1 MNTLAELPLA
11 DLAKLYQQ
19 HLQQNLSALDP
30 TNSSTLGS
38 EITSKA
44 SILAIASSTRQWCV
58 EQEISKK
65 LTWLVHHLG
74 AYFAE
79 QDPQPEQSGLLSPAL
94 TYKHW
99 VVEPRDLTALGA
111 TVLTRAPRSNLFL
124 DAPTGIRQY
133 SSPANPLVPL
143 VLGGYKRYRGIPYSR
158 WNLNELHRWESPELC
173 ALAGLYAPS
182 LTPAELL
189 ELRNTAQ
196 TPKSGKRAGV
206 AGNPATTATLW
217 HLADTPLGCYP
228 KLAQHLLL
236 QTWCAHPTNRDP
248 YSVGSLECWDTQT
261 PPLTG
266 TSPFS
271 TTWQYSIPQP

>member
-1 MNTLAELPLA
+1 MNTLASLPLA
-11 DLAKLYQQ
+11 ELANLYQTT
-19 HLQQNLSALDP
+19 LATELKKLPLAP
-30 TNSSTLGS
+30 ALGS
-38 EITSKA
+38 DA
-44 SILAIASSTRQWCV
+44 SNKVSNRAIDVSTRLWCV

-99 VVEPRDLTALGA
+99 VVDPKDLTALGA
-111 TVLTRAPRSNLFL
+111 TVLTRAPRGNLFQ
-124 DAPTGIRQY
+124 DAPTGTRQY

-158 WNLNELHRWESPELC
+158 WNLGELHRWESPELC
-173 ALAGLYAPS
+173 SLVGLQTPR

-189 ELRNTAQ
+189 HLRSTAQ
-196 TPKSGKRAGV
+196 TPKSGKRAGS

-217 HLADTPLGCYP
+217 HLGDTPLQGYP
-228 KLAQHLLL
+228 RLAQHLIL
-236 QTWCAHPTNRDP
+236 QTWCAHPTNRDS
-248 YSVGSLECWDTQT
+248 YGVGSLDCWDTQT

-266 TSPFS
+266 TTPFS
-271 TTWQYSIPQP
+271 TAWQ

>member
-1 MNTLAELPLA
+1 MNTLASLPLA
-11 DLAKLYQQ
+11 ELAKLYQDT
-19 HLQQNLSALDP
+19 LAGELKKLPLAP
-30 TNSSTLGS
+30 ALGS
-38 EITSKA
+38 TTFNKA
-44 SILAIASSTRQWCV
+44 SNRAVDLSTRLWCV

-65 LTWLVHHLG
+65 LTWLPHHLG

-94 TYKHW
+94 TYKRW
-99 VVEPRDLTALGA
+99 VSEPKDLFALGA

-124 DAPTGIRQY
+124 EAPTGVRQY

-158 WNLNELHRWESPELC
+158 WNLTELGRWESPEIC
-173 ALAGLYAPS
+173 ALVGLQAPQ
-182 LTPAELL
+182 LTPGELL
-189 ELRNTAQ
+189 QLRTQAQ
-196 TPKSGKRAGV
+196 TPKSGKRAGT

-217 HLADTPLGCYP
+217 HLADTPLGEYP
-228 KLAQHLLL
+228 RLAQHLIL

-248 YSVGSLECWDTQT
+248 YCIGSLDCWDTQAL
-261 PPLTG
+261 PLTG

-271 TTWQYSIPQP
+271 TTWQYSTHPQ